1 MGLYKNKYR
10 IKSNRLS
17 NWDYSSA
24 GYYFVTIC
32 TQNKICHFGNIT
44 QSLINPSPVGE
55 IAYKYW
61 VEIPKH
67 FNNVDIDEFM
77 IMPNHIHGI
86 IAIHDTDRRDVACNV
101 STPNPDFHS
110 HISPKPNSLPTII
123 RSYKSAITK
132 WCNENDLPFKWQ
144 HNYHE
149 HIIRDEKELDRI
161 REYIINN
168 PANWDK
174 DENFIK

>member
-17 NWDYSSA
+17 NWDYLSA

-32 TQNKICHFGNIT
+32 TQNRICHFGNIV
-44 QSLINPSPVGE
+44 QSSINPSPVGK

-61 VEIPKH
+61 EEIPKH
-67 FNNVDIDEFM
+67 FDNIDIDQFI

-86 IAIHDTDRRDVACNV
+86 IIINEPTVETRHAV
-101 STPNPDFHS
+101 SLQQTFGNP
-110 HISPKPNSLPTII
+110 IPNSLPTII
-123 RSYKSAITK
+123 RSYKSATTK
-132 WCNENDLPFKWQ
+132 WCNENNWSFKWQ

-149 HIIRDEKELDRI
+149 HIIRNEKELDRI

-168 PANWDK
+168 PANWNE
-174 DENFIK
+174 DENFIE